1 MDPESARYFSTGMTM
16 IALCGV
22 GISLGHIFSTWLKA
36 IGRNPQA
43 KEQLNS
49 VGILAFA
56 MTEAI
61 ALFSLLIAFLILFR

>member
-1 MDPESARYFSTGMTM
+1 MDPESARYFSAGMTVLG
-16 IALCGV
+16 LCAV
-22 GISLGHIFSTWLKA
+22 GLSLGLIFSTWLKA
-36 IGRNPQA
+36 VGRNPSA

>member
-1 MDPESARYFSTGMTM
+1 MDPESARYIGAGITV

-22 GISLGHIFSTWLKA
+22 GLGLGNIFSTWLSSVA
-36 IGRNPQA
+36 RNPSA

-61 ALFSLLIAFLILFR
+61 ALFALLIAFLILFK